1 MNPAKPP
8 PCLLAL
14 SAFPALDA
22 GPFGTTTTFRLG
34 DQLPRLLVTIRK
46 ADEIEPAIR
55 RFGQAVALLWPF
67 ASFYISASHQ
77 KRAWGSPGAEAGR
90 KVPKMDDTIQGL
102 SRLRSLWVRADQAMQ
117 GSRLEDEPLPAPI
130 PDATIRDEFAM
141 VQTIATT
148 IRADVMARRMKSAA

>member
-1 MNPAKPP
+1 MNLAKP

-14 SAFPALDA
+14 SANSAVEEA
-22 GPFGTTTTFRLG
+22 FGTTINLSLG

-46 ADEIEPAIR
+46 ADEIEPAMR

-67 ASFYISASHQ
+67 ASFCIFASHQ

-102 SRLRSLWVRADQAMQ
+102 SRLRHHWVRADQAMQ
-117 GSRLEDEPLPAPI
+117 GSRLEDEPLHVAMPEGVI
-130 PDATIRDEFAM
+130 GDEESM

-148 IRADVMARRMKSAA
+148 IRADLMARRMKSAA

>member
-1 MNPAKPP
+1 MNLAKP

-14 SAFPALDA
+14 SANSAVEEA
-22 GPFGTTTTFRLG
+22 FGTTINLSLG

-102 SRLRSLWVRADQAMQ
+102 SRLRSLWVRSDQAMQ
-117 GSRLEDEPLPAPI
+117 GSRLEDAPLHVAM
-130 PDATIRDEFAM
+130 PDGVIGNEESM
-141 VQTIATT
+141 VRTIAYA
-148 IRADVMARRMKSAA
+148 ISADLMARRMKSAA

>member
-1 MNPAKPP
+1 MNLAKP

-14 SAFPALDA
+14 SANSAVEEA
-22 GPFGTTTTFRLG
+22 FGTTINLSLG

-55 RFGQAVALLWPF
+55 RFGQAVALLWPE
-67 ASFYISASHQ
+67 ASFFIHASHQ
-77 KRAWGSPGAEAGR
+77 KRAWNSPGAEAGR
-90 KVPKMDDTIQGL
+90 KVPKMDDAIQSL

-117 GSRLEDEPLPAPI
+117 GSRLEDEPLHVAMPEGVI
-130 PDATIRDEFAM
+130 GDEESM

-148 IRADVMARRMKSAA
+148 IRADLMARRIRSAA